1 MTKTNSQIPAL
12 FWFLLSFCL
21 VGCGKDSIKP
31 VNNDTV
37 SDIGLFSVSATQ
49 KVAFAPGNLAE
60 GWRSFVDNQWD
71 LGGYFGWG
79 SGNHPSDT
87 STDYHDYVT
96 FDDWGNH
103 IEGGW
108 RTMTYDELYYIL
120 FSRESAEDK
129 HASGIV
135 NNRHGLILLPDNWT
149 MPDSCQFIPGENG
162 WTRNWYSLQQW
173 QKMEAAGA
181 VFLRAGGYRWGSN
194 TFGLSVGGNYWLATR
209 YDENDAHY
217 MYFDENLVNW
227 QTITNLAAGMQV
239 RLIRNRN

>member
-1 MTKTNSQIPAL
+1 MKKTNSQIPAL
-12 FWFLLSFCL
+12 LWLLLSFCL
-21 VGCGKDSIKP
+21 VGCGKESTRP

-60 GWRSFVDNQWD
+60 GGRSFVDNQWD
-71 LGGYFGWG
+71 LVGYFGWG

-108 RTMTYDELYYIL
+108 RTMTYDEWNYIL

-135 NNRHGLILLPDNWT
+135 NNIHGLILLPDNWT

-162 WTRNWYSLQQW
+162 WTRNMYSLIQW
-173 QKMEAAGA
+173 QKMEEAGA
-181 VFLRAGGYRWGSN
+181 VFLRAGGYRWGSR
-194 TFGLSVGGNYWLATR
+194 TYGLGVGGNYWLATR
-209 YDENDAHY
+209 YDEDDAHY
-217 MYFDENLVNW
+217 MYFDGSLVNW

-239 RLIRNRN
+239 RLVRDK